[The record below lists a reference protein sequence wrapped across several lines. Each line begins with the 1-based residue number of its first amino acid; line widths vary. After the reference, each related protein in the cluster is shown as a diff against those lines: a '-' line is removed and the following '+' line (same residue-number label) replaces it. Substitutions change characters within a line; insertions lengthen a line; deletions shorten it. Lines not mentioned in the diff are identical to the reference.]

1 MFTQLDHL
9 IVAVKDLQE
18 AEENHQKLFGMA
30 PVWSGTH
37 KELGT
42 SNSLFNFQNTYFELL
57 CATGEGLG
65 ADLVNHYLEQKGEG
79 LIGIVFA
86 TDDIAHFKKSLEH
99 QGFSTAE
106 PSDGEGINA
115 EDQRVRKWKNLFLPP
130 ELSRG
135 LFSFVIEHTEGNLP
149 LPNNYQ
155 PSSPHKLDHVVINT
169 NDIEGFIEIY
179 QDIFNIRLALDK
191 VIESWQKRM
200 LFFRLNKTTLEV
212 IEQEDD
218 RAPND
223 TLWGL
228 AWEVKSIKESHYRLI
243 SEGVDVTPI
252 KKGVKD
258 KTLVATIKSHNH
270 NVPTLLI
277 EHLSKH

>member
-65 ADLVNHYLEQKGEG
+65 ADLVNHYLEQTGEG

-86 TDDIAHFKKSLEH
+86 TDDIIHFKKSLEH

-106 PSDGEGINA
+106 PSDGEGINV
-115 EDQRVRKWKNLFLPP
+115 EDKMVRKWKNLFLPP

-149 LPNNYQ
+149 LPNKCQ

-169 NDIEGFIEIY
+169 NDIDGFIEIY

-218 RAPND
+218 QAPND

-228 AWEVKSIKESHYRLI
+228 AWEVKNIKEAHHRLV
-243 SEGVDVTPI
+243 SEGVDVTAI
-252 KKGVKD
+252 KKGVKN

-277 EHLSKH
+277 EHLG